1 MMYNFLMQE
10 ANFDVIIVGGGPS
23 GLTAAIYTSRAM
35 LNTLVLTGNPPGG
48 QLMTTSD
55 VENFPAHPEGI
66 MGPEIVLRT
75 KKQAEKFGAKFAE
88 ENVVK
93 ISGDFG
99 TGFSVETDSENIF
112 KAKCV
117 IIATGAS
124 TKWLNIEGEQRLRGR
139 GVSACA
145 TCDGFFFKNKTVA
158 VVGGGDS
165 AMEEGLFLTKYASKI
180 YILILGKEFIFA
192 SKIMLERA
200 QNNPKIEILYDVEAV
215 EVLGT
220 DKVSGIK
227 IKNRKTGEVSE
238 MPDVQGFFLAIG
250 HEPNTK
256 FLEGFVEL
264 EKTGYIKVLDR
275 TNTSVEGVFVSGDVA
290 DNRYRQAITAAG
302 FGAMAA
308 IDASKFLA
316 DHGMELKNIFY

>member
-1 MMYNFLMQE
+1 MYNFLMQE

-75 KKQAEKFGAKFAE
+75 KKQAEKFGTKFAE

>member
-1 MMYNFLMQE
+1 MYNFLMQE

-75 KKQAEKFGAKFAE
+75 KKRAENFGAKFAE

>member
-1 MMYNFLMQE
+1 M
-10 ANFDVIIVGGGPS
+10 
-23 GLTAAIYTSRAM
+23 
-35 LNTLVLTGNPPGG
+35 
-48 QLMTTSD
+48 
-55 VENFPAHPEGI
+55 
-66 MGPEIVLRT
+66 
-75 KKQAEKFGAKFAE
+75 
-88 ENVVK
+88 
-93 ISGDFG
+93 
-99 TGFSVETDSENIF
+99 
-112 KAKCV
+112 
-117 IIATGAS
+117 
-124 TKWLNIEGEQRLRGR
+124 
-139 GVSACA
+139 
-145 TCDGFFFKNKTVA
+145 
-158 VVGGGDS
+158 
-165 AMEEGLFLTKYASKI
+165 
-180 YILILGKEFIFA
+180 
-192 SKIMLERA
+192 
-200 QNNPKIEILYDVEAV
+200 

-250 HEPNTK
+250 HAPNTK

>member
-1 MMYNFLMQE
+1 MYNFLMQE